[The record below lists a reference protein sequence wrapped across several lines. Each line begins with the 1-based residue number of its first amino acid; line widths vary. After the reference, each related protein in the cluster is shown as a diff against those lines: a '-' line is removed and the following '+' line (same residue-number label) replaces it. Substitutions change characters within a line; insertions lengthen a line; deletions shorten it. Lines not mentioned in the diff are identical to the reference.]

1 MILNVIISNIAES
14 INSVQMIFDVN
25 FPLHIKYFYFFQKM
39 QLVLNFYLTMIEVCL
54 MKYWLKFVRKKII
67 TIDDS
72 FVSVGITLT
81 NVMLSSMFA
90 ISKVVIG
97 DADIR

>member
-1 MILNVIISNIAES
+1 
-14 INSVQMIFDVN
+14 
-25 FPLHIKYFYFFQKM
+25 
-39 QLVLNFYLTMIEVCL
+39 MIEVCL

-90 ISKVVIG
+90 ILKVVIG
-97 DADIR
+97 DADIRKVWSGIC